1 MEVYR
6 FITWTW
12 GRETEQSSYR
22 QEGRLSYS
30 MLAKIQRSATARKH
44 DGLVDPYSG
53 ECMFN
58 STVLDVAIG
67 MVFVY
72 LLLSLLCTAVLEVIA
87 TIFKLR
93 AKNLEAGI
101 RSLFSDGFGPGGEA
115 FVKQIYDHGLVAG
128 LYRDTGVD
136 LQVASAG
143 GYQKPSKPG
152 TRQLPSYIPS
162 RTFALS
168 LIDIL
173 NTARE
178 EGKAALP
185 GIKATITGLPNS
197 KAKQAL
203 LSFFADANGEIE
215 QLRGHFENWYND
227 AMDRASGWYKK
238 RTQYILLSIGLF
250 VAVCLNVDTIN
261 IARALYLDPG
271 VRQATVA
278 EATGYLKSVN
288 GSTTPSSCT
297 TGSTGDAQLSQLRD
311 KLCSL
316 QRNVKEV
323 SSAESATLLPV
334 GWKGGFSSD
343 QLFRWEAIA
352 GWILTAIALSL
363 GAPFWFDLL
372 NKFMVIRSTIK
383 PQEKSPI
390 EKSKA

>member
-1 MEVYR
+1 
-6 FITWTW
+6 
-12 GRETEQSSYR
+12 
-22 QEGRLSYS
+22 
-30 MLAKIQRSATARKH
+30 
-44 DGLVDPYSG
+44 
-53 ECMFN
+53 MFN

-67 MVFVY
+67 MIFVY

-87 TIFKLR
+87 AAFKLR

-101 RSLFSDGFGPGGEA
+101 RSLFSDGFGPGGQA

-128 LYRDTGVD
+128 LYRDTSVD
-136 LQVASAG
+136 LQVASGG
-143 GYQKPSKPG
+143 GYQKPSKLG

-173 NTARE
+173 NTARA
-178 EGKAALP
+178 EGNAAVPAIKAALT
-185 GIKATITGLPNS
+185 ALPDS

-203 LSFFADANGEIE
+203 LSFFADAGGDIE
-215 QLRGHFENWYND
+215 QLRTHFENWYND

-238 RTQYILLSIGLF
+238 RSQYILLVIGLL
-250 VAVCLNVDTIN
+250 VAVSINADTIN
-261 IARALYLDPG
+261 IARTLYLDPG

-278 EATGYLKSVN
+278 EATGYLKN
-288 GSTTPSSCT
+288 TTESTATSST
-297 TGSTGDAQLSQLRD
+297 EVDSSGDPELSQLRN
-311 KLCSL
+311 KLRSL
-316 QRNVKEV
+316 QENIKKI
-323 SSAESATLLPV
+323 SAAESSTLLPV
-334 GWKGGFSSD
+334 GWKEGFTPN
-343 QLFRWEAIA
+343 QLLRGESIA
-352 GWILTAIALSL
+352 GWVLTAIALSL